1 MEVLLTG
8 AFGNIGTSTL
18 KELIR
23 QGHKVRCF
31 DLKTRANEKAARRF
45 IERFNGQIEVVWGDL
60 RRPEDIAAAVHGQ
73 EVVVHLAFIIP
84 KLSVTGIESEEHPDW
99 AREVNV
105 GGTQNLLNA
114 MKAQP
119 DPPKIIFASS
129 YHIYGRT
136 QDQPPPRTVSDPVQP
151 IEHYAHHK
159 VECEHM
165 VKASGLEWTI
175 LRLSATLP
183 LAIKLD
189 PAMFDVPLDNRM
201 EFVHTRDVGLALAN
215 AVSSKEVWGKTL
227 LIGGGPSCQLYY
239 REIVQQIL
247 DAMGIGM
254 LPEEAF
260 SSTPFCT
267 DWVDTTES
275 QRLLRYQQR
284 DFNDYVREMVA
295 LLGYR
300 RHLIRVFRPIARY
313 WLLRRSPYFARSKA
327 RWSKR
332 RPATHPIVW
341 G

>member
-1 MEVLLTG
+1 
-8 AFGNIGTSTL
+8 
-18 KELIR
+18 
-23 QGHKVRCF
+23 VRCF
-31 DLKTRANEKAARRF
+31 DLKTRVNEKAARRF
-45 IERFNGQIEVVWGDL
+45 IERFKGQIEVVWGDM
-60 RRPEDIAAAVHGQ
+60 RHQEDIASAVHGQ
-73 EVVVHLAFIIP
+73 EIVVHLAFIIP

-99 AREVNV
+99 AREINV

-119 DPPKIIFASS
+119 EPPRIIFASS

-159 VECEHM
+159 VECEHK
-165 VKASGLEWTI
+165 VRASGLEWTI

-215 AVSSKEVWGKTL
+215 AVSSGEVWGKTL

-327 RWSKR
+327 KWSKH
-332 RPATHPIVW
+332 RPATRPIV
-341 G
+341 

>member
-1 MEVLLTG
+1 MKVLLTG
-8 AFGNIGTSTL
+8 AFGNVGTSTL
-18 KELIR
+18 EELLR
-23 QGHKVRCF
+23 QGHRVRCF
-31 DLKTRANEKAARRF
+31 DLKTRVNEKAARRF
-45 IERFNGQIEVVWGDL
+45 IERFKGQIEVVWGDM
-60 RRPEDIAAAVHGQ
+60 RHQEDIASAVHGQ
-73 EVVVHLAFIIP
+73 EIVVHLAFIIP

-99 AREVNV
+99 AREINV

-119 DPPKIIFASS
+119 EPPRIIFASS

-159 VECEHM
+159 VECEHK
-165 VKASGLEWTI
+165 VRASGLEWTI

-215 AVSSKEVWGKTL
+215 AVSSGEVWGKTL

-327 RWSKR
+327 KWSKH
-332 RPATHPIVW
+332 RPTTRPIV
-341 G
+341 